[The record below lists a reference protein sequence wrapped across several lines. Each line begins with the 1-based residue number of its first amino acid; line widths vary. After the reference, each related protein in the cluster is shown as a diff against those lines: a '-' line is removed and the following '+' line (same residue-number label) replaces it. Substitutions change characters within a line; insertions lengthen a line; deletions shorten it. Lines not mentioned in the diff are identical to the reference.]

1 MGCSLEAIDITM
13 GYITQ
18 EGWSERHTV
27 SVRLG
32 KKKAAVAVAHKILV
46 ISYHLF
52 LEGTVYDEER
62 YARLAPKQEAREQ
75 QRAVKALERLGYT
88 VTLDK
93 VA

>member
-1 MGCSLEAIDITM
+1 
-13 GYITQ
+13 
-18 EGWSERHTV
+18 
-27 SVRLG
+27 
-32 KKKAAVAVAHKILV
+32 LV

-52 LEGTVYDEER
+52 LEGTLYDDER
-62 YARLAPKQEAREQ
+62 YDALAPKQEARDR